1 MEKKKHPKGC
11 FFHVPPHWGGIEI
24 SRIHIMKKRK
34 MTIFD
39 YPEYLPNSIDKEEN
53 KMNFTKKRNII
64 IEFIKNIKDTLI
76 IVLGFPCLIV
86 IPYLYAL
93 ALGYNT
99 NVLSDVVSV
108 WTIGI
113 FLIVAGAAIIS
124 ILINIKVAKITCRLP
139 LTEKEMDEL
148 TKNRTCEE
156 ILINMQNFLTY
167 TVFGEEYCVYKD
179 YKYRESLKP
188 FYLYIK
194 HNYLTSDFRE
204 GYAFMEDLDYLMTR
218 EFKCY
223 RF

>member
-1 MEKKKHPKGC
+1 
-11 FFHVPPHWGGIEI
+11 
-24 SRIHIMKKRK
+24 
-34 MTIFD
+34 
-39 YPEYLPNSIDKEEN
+39 
-53 KMNFTKKRNII
+53 MNFTKKRNIV

-76 IVLGFPCLIV
+76 ILGVLCLIF

-113 FLIVAGAAIIS
+113 FLIMAGAAISTFLLYVIIIS
-124 ILINIKVAKITCRLP
+124 ILMNIKVAKITCRLP

-167 TVFGEEYCVYKD
+167 TVFGQEYCVYKD

-204 GYAFMEDLDYLMTR
+204 GYSFMEDLDYLMTR